1 MVSVE
6 HLQDIAEM
14 SQAQALPANPPS
26 ATLSTACLPGDGAG
40 SAMAMACE
48 LQTTLEH
55 LNVPSHVLG
64 GKNRAAVSLWPYL
77 VAMTDGQ
84 RIWWQ
89 APHPS
94 ARGSALWTMAWT
106 PATAAPRLLAH
117 YRECRK
123 RPLPEPLAELVLLTV
138 AGGDCP

>member
-1 MVSVE
+1 MASIE

-14 SQAQALPANPPS
+14 SPVQPLRANPPS
-26 ATLSTACLPGDGAG
+26 ATLSTACLPGGAG
-40 SAMAMACE
+40 SAMVMACE
-48 LQTTLEH
+48 LQTMLEH
-55 LNVPSHVLG
+55 LNVPSHVRG

-77 VAMTDGQ
+77 VALTDGR

-89 APHPS
+89 VPHPS

-123 RPLPEPLAELVLLTV
+123 QPLPEPLAELVLLTV